1 MVPPQT
7 VDLKLHPIAAE
18 LKLINPQADWLLSTI
33 STKMI
38 SGLYEFFLHVVGS
51 LWFYRL
57 TLRQLTVS

>member
-7 VDLKLHPIAAE
+7 VDLKLHPIVAE

-38 SGLYEFFLHVVGS
+38 SGLYES
-51 LWFYRL
+51 NEIFYMWSGACGF
-57 TLRQLTVS
+57 TG